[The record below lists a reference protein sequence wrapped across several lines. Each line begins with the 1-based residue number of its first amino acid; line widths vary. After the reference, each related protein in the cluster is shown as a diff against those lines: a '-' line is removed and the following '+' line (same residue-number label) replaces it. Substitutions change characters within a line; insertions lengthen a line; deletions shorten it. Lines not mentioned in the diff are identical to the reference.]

1 MRQSFR
7 RLLRQ
12 PGFTLAAV
20 GVLALG
26 IGIATAMFSVL
37 NAELLRPLPYSHP
50 NQLVTVAEPRGATEV
65 FWGVS
70 RLDALD
76 WRSARSLQQIAFS
89 RPRLAT
95 LETATDSSS
104 LEADA
109 VSANMFATLGVAP
122 MRGRVFTAQDVTS
135 RSSIAVL
142 SDALWRS
149 GFHADP
155 AAVGRPIHLDGKEYF
170 IAGVMPPSF
179 RYPYDHSAALWTLD
193 LPPASLS
200 KSDRTDTDY
209 SVLARLAPAA
219 TIASAQAEVSS
230 IQAGIARRFA
240 SNHLT
245 DRVIVRSYRDTLVGH
260 ESSMLWAVALA
271 VGLVWLIACASV
283 AGLLLSRFAARRREL
298 AIRTALGASRARL
311 ARELL
316 AEALMLGLVAG
327 AVGCG
332 AAALVLAGL
341 RPFLGRDFL
350 DSASIR
356 LNPVVLLALV
366 AGSLISVVLIGL
378 FPAFTVA
385 RIPAAQGLG
394 DRCAAGSRGQA
405 RLRDAL
411 VVAEIALAL
420 LLLAGAGLLLRTL
433 YALRQVPLG
442 FTTANIVTTR
452 LNIPPNRFAHAGVN
466 QVLETPLIARLDA
479 LPGVASAAISSVVPL
494 SEGVQVK
501 GMFGIE
507 GHPNLTP
514 DEQPQGDLRFTSP
527 EYPKTFGIA
536 IERGRFFD
544 AGLDT
549 PTSQT
554 VVVVNHTF
562 AARYFPGQDAVGQH
576 LSIGSKKYALV
587 IGVLADARDIAVAEP
602 PAPQMHFSTTQ
613 LTPGSPFYNLGAQFL
628 QLGVRTRNQ
637 PATSLPG
644 IRAALH
650 AVAPDIAPGDF
661 QTMAQLE
668 TIALGDQ
675 TFAARLLGLF
685 ALAALA
691 VALAGLYG
699 LLAYQVGQRTREM
712 GIRLALGASRGDIA
726 TLVL

>member
-1 MRQSFR
+1 
-7 RLLRQ
+7 
-12 PGFTLAAV
+12 
-20 GVLALG
+20 
-26 IGIATAMFSVL
+26 
-37 NAELLRPLPYSHP
+37 
-50 NQLVTVAEPRGATEV
+50 
-65 FWGVS
+65 
-70 RLDALD
+70 
-76 WRSARSLQQIAFS
+76 
-89 RPRLAT
+89 
-95 LETATDSSS
+95 
-104 LEADA
+104 
-109 VSANMFATLGVAP
+109 
-122 MRGRVFTAQDVTS
+122 
-135 RSSIAVL
+135 
-142 SDALWRS
+142 
-149 GFHADP
+149 
-155 AAVGRPIHLDGKEYF
+155 
-170 IAGVMPPSF
+170 MPPAF
-179 RYPYDHSAALWTLD
+179 RYPFEASAALWTLY
-193 LPPASLS
+193 LPPATPAQGNRDDLQF
-200 KSDRTDTDY
+200 
-209 SVLARLAPAA
+209 SVLARLAPGA
-219 TIASAQAEVSS
+219 TPASAQAEVSS

-240 SNHLT
+240 SNHLM

-283 AGLLLSRFAARRREL
+283 AGLFLSRFSARRREL
-298 AIRTALGASRARL
+298 AVRAALGASRGRL
-311 ARELL
+311 SRELL
-316 AEALMLGLVAG
+316 GEPLVLGLAAG
-327 AVGCG
+327 ALGC
-332 AAALVLAGL
+332 AIAALCLGGL
-341 RPFLGRDFL
+341 RPFLASHLL
-350 DSASIR
+350 DAAAIR
-356 LNPVVLLALV
+356 LNPVVLGALSAASLASVLLV
-366 AGSLISVVLIGL
+366 GL
-378 FPAFTVA
+378 LPALTVA
-385 RIPAAQGLG
+385 RVPAAQGLA
-394 DRCAAGSRGQA
+394 DRSATGSRAQA
-405 RLRDAL
+405 RLRDGL
-411 VVAEIALAL
+411 VVAEIALAI

-466 QVLETPLIARLDA
+466 QVFETPLLARLDA

-507 GHPNLTP
+507 GRPNLTP

-726 TLVL
+726 TLVLRRALWLLGLGVALGLGMALALARMLAAFLFGVPARDSWTLTAAALLLAGCGLAAAWLPARRAARTSPLAALHAE